1 MEVESNIVITVLMAV
16 YNGENSVG
24 KAVESILGQ
33 KFKDFEFLIV
43 NDCSTDKTVDVINAF
58 GDARIRIIDNNK
70 NIGQTKSLN
79 VGLAL
84 ARGEYVA
91 RIDADDYS
99 FSERLTKQYEYLT
112 KYPEYTLVGTDCLVI
127 NDSNEKI
134 TVRRKCSNYED
145 IVIQALTSSPV
156 NHVSV
161 LMRRDDI
168 LNVGGYNPDFKILA
182 DYELWSRLI
191 VKGFNITNIPKVLTA
206 YTISERSYGKRNKDI
221 AIEEKIMIV
230 QNIIEA
236 LSTYQIDKA
245 NVRKLIDMF
254 ESNITSMT
262 DEEIRKTEALY
273 SDILLNF
280 KPELGIRVTESKIRN
295 LMKKNYYMEAYHFL
309 LEKKGKETR
318 KIVRKSIQN
327 HGVDPYSIILLLLS
341 FLNIGGMRKLNYIR
355 AKYL

>member
-1 MEVESNIVITVLMAV
+1 MEMESSIPITVLMAV

-33 KFKDFEFLIV
+33 TFKDFEFLIV

-70 NIGQTKSLN
+70 NIGQSRSLN

-99 FSERLTKQYEYLT
+99 FSERLKKQYQYLT
-112 KYPEYTLVGTDCLVI
+112 KYTEYTLVGTECLVI

-134 TVRRKCSNYED
+134 TVRRKYANYED

-161 LMRRDDI
+161 LMKRDDI
-168 LNVGGYNPDFKILA
+168 LNAGGYNPDFRILA

-191 VKGFNITNIPKVLTA
+191 IKGLNITNIPEVLTA
-206 YTISERSYGKRNKDI
+206 YTLSESSYGSRNKDI
-221 AIEEKIMIV
+221 AIEEKTMIV
-230 QNIIEA
+230 QNNIKA
-236 LSTYQIDKA
+236 LSNYQIDKA
-245 NVRKLIDMF
+245 TVRKLIDMF

-273 SDILLNF
+273 RDILLNF
-280 KPELGIRVTESKIRN
+280 KPELGINVTENKIRN
-295 LMKKNYYMEAYHFL
+295 LMKKNYFIEAYHYL
-309 LEKKGKETR
+309 LEKKGEETR
-318 KIVRKSIQN
+318 KIVRKCILN
-327 HGVDPYSIILLLLS
+327 HGADLYSIILLLLS